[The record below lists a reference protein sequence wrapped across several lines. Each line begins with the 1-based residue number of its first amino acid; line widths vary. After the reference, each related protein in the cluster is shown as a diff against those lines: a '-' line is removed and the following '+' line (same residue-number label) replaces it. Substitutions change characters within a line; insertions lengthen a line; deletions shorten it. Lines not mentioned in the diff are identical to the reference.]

1 MKKLLSLFLA
11 LVLLLSITCSAAA
24 EEQIVIRA
32 AWWGGTA
39 RNDMMNEI
47 YDLYESEHP
56 NVKIEREYGTWDDY
70 WIRYSTQVAGGDPAD
85 LIQFTDR
92 ELEAYVNMGA
102 VEPLDSYIESGTID
116 VSKFSAAALSAG
128 KINGKTYDITMG
140 LSTPII
146 EYNATAIKATGM
158 ELPKEEMTWDELRQY
173 LIDLKNTGK
182 LPEGMYAINDECGS
196 STSGAFHWFYSF
208 LRQKGETLKNAN
220 GEIGFTVDSVKE
232 WFTWWDE
239 LRKEGVVLPYEQ
251 VAEFNG
257 KPKEETAI
265 VAGAVAMHSVAGN
278 QAKIYQRNMSDECGI
293 IRLPSMP
300 EGVNEH
306 GEVIAGAYLAI
317 SSTSKHKETVADIIN
332 FFVNDERANKIFLC
346 EQGIYGNTEMQKAVE
361 ELISP
366 LDVTVTELL
375 NTSLLD
381 IPEPGPYPSGSESI
395 IPALHTANEYV
406 AYGAMSIEEAAQMF
420 VDEVIN
426 ILQNAA

>member
-1 MKKLLSLFLA
+1 MKKKVSMFLLSLFVLGLCSFALA
-11 LVLLLSITCSAAA
+11 D
-24 EEQIVIRA
+24 EQITIRA

-70 WIRYSTQVAGGDPAD
+70 WIRYSTQVAGGNPAD

-102 VEPLDSYIESGTID
+102 VEPLDSYIEQGLID
-116 VSKFSAAALSAG
+116 VSQFSAAAMSAG
-128 KINGKTYDITMG
+128 KINNKTYDITMG

-146 EYNATAIKATGM
+146 EYNATAIEAAGM
-158 ELPKEEMTWDELRQY
+158 EQPKMDMTWDEFRQY

-182 LPEGMYAINDECGS
+182 LPKGMYPINDECGS
-196 STSGAFHWFYSF
+196 NGAFHWFYSF
-208 LRQKGETLKNAN
+208 LRQRGESLKNEK
-220 GEIGFTVDSVKE
+220 GEIGFTVDSVIA
-232 WFTWWDE
+232 WLTWWDE

-257 KPKEETAI
+257 KPKEEMAL
-265 VAGAVAMHSVAGN
+265 VMGAVAMHSVAGN
-278 QAKIYQRNMSDECGI
+278 QAKIYQRNMSDKCGI

-300 EGVNEH
+300 NGENEH

-317 SSTSKHKETVADIIN
+317 SSMSEHKEVVADIIN

-346 EQGIYGNTEMQKAVE
+346 EQGIYGNVAMQKAVE
-361 ELISP
+361 DIIDP
-366 LDVTVTELL
+366 LDVDVTELL
-375 NTSLLD
+375 NISLQD
-381 IPEPGPYPSGSESI
+381 IPEPGPYPSGSEAI
-395 IPALHTANEYV
+395 IPALQTANEYV
-406 AYGAMSIEEAAQMF
+406 AYGAMSIEDAAQMF
-420 VDEVIN
+420 VDEVIK
-426 ILQNAA
+426 ILENAA